1 MYLQDPLFKT
11 ESLLRPFFLSGS
23 RILHPLSPVNV
34 DVRIPFD
41 TDTVPDVNIPGP
53 VDHHS
58 GLNIDILPVR
68 SEKEPILDID
78 QRVPESFFL
87 HAKTF
92 P

>member
-1 MYLQDPLFKT
+1 MYLQDPLFKV

-23 RILHPLSPVNV
+23 RILHPLSPVKV

-41 TDTVPDVNIPGP
+41 PDTVPDVNIAGP

-58 GLNIDILPVR
+58 GLNIDIF
-68 SEKEPILDID
+68 PIGAEQKSVLEID
-78 QRVPESFFL
+78 QRVPESLFL